1 VQIFLFGRNL
11 KNLDK
16 GRDKSDTF
24 VVLKMKWSGN
34 QKDWI
39 EVDQTETC
47 FNNLEPNWVKTFDV
61 IFNFGQKLDLRFEVM
76 NKTSSKAELIGFH
89 ETTLVEIVRQSKGIE
104 NKLSG
109 PH

>member
-1 VQIFLFGRNL
+1 MQVPDLDLSHMVNIDISQLITPAQALNRAPTKLRVVQLFLSGKNL

-24 VVLKMKWSGN
+24 VVLKMKWSGD

-47 FNNLEPNWVKTFDV
+47 FNNL
-61 IFNFGQKLDLRFEVM
+61 
-76 NKTSSKAELIGFH
+76 
-89 ETTLVEIVRQSKGIE
+89 
-104 NKLSG
+104 
-109 PH
+109 